1 MEPGKNDAKEKSA
14 FGNVRSSDLAP
25 SHSAR
30 FSWLDRETGEW
41 IAVEIQGSEAFLA
54 ELEALG
60 FEPTSEGSGAAQL
73 GDQVGNTRERARVD
87 SSAGRSGDRDRAGST
102 HPLAF
107 ATWTAARLRVIP
119 PAGQSCA

>member
-1 MEPGKNDAKEKSA
+1 MEPGRNDVKEKSA

-30 FSWLDRETGEW
+30 FSWLDRETGER
-41 IAVEIQGSEAFLA
+41 ITVEIQGSQAFLA

-60 FEPTSEGSGAAQL
+60 FEPTSEGSGAS
-73 GDQVGNTRERARVD
+73 QVGRTGERARVD

-102 HPLAF
+102 HSLAF
-107 ATWTAARLRVIP
+107 ATRTAAMRLRVIP